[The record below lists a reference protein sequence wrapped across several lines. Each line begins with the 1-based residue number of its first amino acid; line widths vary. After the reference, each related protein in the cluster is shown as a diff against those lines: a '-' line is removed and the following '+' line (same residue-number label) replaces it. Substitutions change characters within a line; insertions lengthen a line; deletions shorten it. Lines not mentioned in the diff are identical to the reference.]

1 MISDESTVMDTAE
14 RQNGAARARK
24 GRRLT
29 RFRLLALAFVL
40 VVVVLAAFLLAGG
53 ASLEL
58 ASVTLGLVGLFG
70 GYSLFLL
77 HRQQEK
83 LGEMQGRLMLLAD
96 MEDRR
101 NVAAAVEDEEGNVL
115 YANARFR
122 EWFPACDNGLIGAV
136 AEGLSGN
143 ASVTPD
149 ALIKMRMRALKGEKG
164 RDDISNGQRGSDRWF
179 EVTVVPLENGKLS
192 WQFRE
197 ATERR
202 RQIERAGSR
211 LDLLSRALEH
221 APFGI
226 VMLDKD
232 LKIVEVNTAF
242 RSVVDGSPA
251 VNKPFIDLIDPE
263 DQATVKAYFDLCRS
277 EEGAGSPN
285 GIDARIA
292 NLPDRTI
299 TINAVRAVTTRDP
312 DPGFLLHVLDV
323 TERKQLEIQFVQSQ
337 KMQAVGQLAGGVA
350 HDFNN
355 MLTAM
360 IGFCDLLLQ
369 RHQPGDPS
377 FADTMQIKQNANR
390 AAGLVRQLL
399 AFSRQQR
406 VQPRIVSVTDVLA
419 ELSMLLRRL
428 LGESIDLE
436 MIHGRELGRV
446 KMDQVQ
452 LEQVIINLAVNARD
466 AMPQGGKLIVQ
477 TDNFTAEKP
486 YQVRGETMPPGDY
499 VMISVTDTGTGIAKA
514 DLDRIFEPFF
524 TTKDVGQG
532 TGLGLSMVFGSIRQ
546 AGGFV
551 VAHSAGE
558 GKGASFIL
566 YLKRVAE
573 EEVQAAEAVS
583 DKDQGVADVT
593 GGGQILL
600 VEDEDAVR
608 LFAARALRSKGY
620 KVVEARSGESALEIL
635 EGDEDG
641 FDLLVTDMMMPKVDG
656 ATVIKQARAQIP
668 HLPVVCI
675 SGYTQDALAKEV
687 ADLPRLYFLPKPF
700 SLKQLAGKVKDAM
713 ENAVDSPSGDS

>member
-1 MISDESTVMDTAE
+1 MEDETVRVTKPLP
-14 RQNGAARARK
+14 GP
-24 GRRLT
+24 GFFT
-29 RFRLLALAFVL
+29 RGRLLAVALVLTLVALSAFMFASRVPL
-40 VVVVLAAFLLAGG
+40 QLTVV
-53 ASLEL
+53 S
-58 ASVTLGLVGLFG
+58 LGLVAVFG
-70 GYSLFLL
+70 GYCLFCLNRL
-77 HRQQEK
+77 QQ
-83 LGEMQGRLMLLAD
+83 GMGRARDRLNLLAE
-96 MEDRR
+96 MEDNR
-101 NVAAAVEDEEGNVL
+101 NIGAAVEDEEGNVV

-122 EWFPACDNGLIGAV
+122 EWFPACENGLIGAV

-149 ALIKMRMRALKGEKG
+149 VLIKMRMRALKGRKG
-164 RDDISNGQRGSDRWF
+164 REEISNGQRGNDLWY
-179 EVTVVPLENGKLS
+179 EVSVVPMDNGMLS

-211 LDLLSRALEH
+211 LDLLSRALEG

-226 VMLDKD
+226 VMLDDAMKV
-232 LKIVEVNTAF
+232 VEVNKAF
-242 RSVVDGSPA
+242 RSI
-251 VNKPFIDLIDPE
+251 VNGQPVAGKSFMDLIDP
-263 DQATVKAYFDLCRS
+263 DDHATVTAYFDLCRS
-277 EEGAGSPN
+277 EDGHGPAN
-285 GIDARIA
+285 GVDARVANIA
-292 NLPDRTI
+292 DCTI

-312 DPGFLLHVLDV
+312 EPGFLVHVLDV
-323 TERKQLEIQFVQSQ
+323 TERKQLETQFAQSQ

-406 VQPRIVSVTDVLA
+406 VQPRILSVTDVLA

-428 LGESIDLE
+428 LGETIDLE

-466 AMPQGGKLIVQ
+466 AMPHGGKLIIQ
-477 TDNFTAEKP
+477 TDNFAAGKP
-486 YQVRGETMPPGDY
+486 YQLRGETMPPGDY
-499 VMISVTDTGTGIAKA
+499 VMISVTDTGIGIEKE
-514 DLDRIFEPFF
+514 DMDHIFEPFF

-551 VAHSAGE
+551 VAHSAGK

-566 YLKRVAE
+566 YLKRVAD
-573 EEVQAAEAVS
+573 EEVQAADVEA
-583 DKDQGVADVT
+583 DTDPGVADVT
-593 GGGQILL
+593 GGGRILL

-620 KVVEARSGESALEIL
+620 KVVEARTGESALEIL
-635 EGDEDG
+635 DGEEGD
-641 FDLLVTDMMMPKVDG
+641 FDLLVTDMMMPRVDG
-656 ATVIKQARAQIP
+656 VTVIKHARKKTP
-668 HLPVVCI
+668 SLPVICI

-687 ADLPRLYFLPKPF
+687 ADLPRLHFLPKPF
-700 SLKQLAGKVKDAM
+700 SLKQLAGKVKGAM
-713 ENAVDSPSGDS
+713 ESGGDSPTGRV